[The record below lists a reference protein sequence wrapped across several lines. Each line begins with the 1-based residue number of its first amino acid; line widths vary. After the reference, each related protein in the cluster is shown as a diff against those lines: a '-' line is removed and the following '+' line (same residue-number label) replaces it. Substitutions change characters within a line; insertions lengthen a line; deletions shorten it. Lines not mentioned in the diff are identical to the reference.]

1 MEILDGEK
9 LSNKIKNEIKNEVK
23 ELMIKPCIAVIQVGN
38 DERGNIYIE
47 SKRKACNEVGIY
59 FKHINFDEFV
69 TEKEII
75 NKIIELNND
84 EYVDGIVI
92 QLPLPLKF
100 NEKKLVNFITKNKDI
115 DGLTDS
121 NKANLLKKTPNLI
134 PCAPLAV
141 VELLKEYKIPIE
153 GKHVVIVGR
162 SDLVGMPMF
171 CLMNNYDATITL
183 CNSKTVDLSNYTK
196 QADILI
202 SATGIPNLITK
213 DMVKKDAVVVDI
225 SINKVDDKI
234 VGDVDFEN
242 VKSLTSYITPVPG
255 GVGPMTVTML
265 LKNALVANK
274 KRNNKL

>member
-1 MEILDGEK
+1 MEILDGK
-9 LSNKIKNEIKNEVK
+9 ALSTKIRNELKSEVK
-23 ELMIKPCIAVIQVGN
+23 ELMIKPCVAVIQVGN
-38 DERGNIYIE
+38 DEASNIYIE
-47 SKRKACNEVGIY
+47 NKKKACSEVGIY
-59 FKHINFDEFV
+59 FKHITFDEFV

-84 EYVDGIVI
+84 EYVDGIII
-92 QLPLPLKF
+92 QLPLPIKF

-134 PCAPLAV
+134 PCTPLGII
-141 VELLKEYKIPIE
+141 ELLKEYKINIE

-162 SDLVGMPMF
+162 SELVGLPLF

-183 CNSKTVDLSNYTK
+183 CHSKTVDLASFTK
-196 QADILI
+196 QADILV
-202 SATGIPNLITK
+202 SATGVPNLITK
-213 DMVKKDAVVVDI
+213 DMVKEGAVVIDVGISRVD
-225 SINKVDDKI
+225 NKI

-242 VKSLTSYITPVPG
+242 VKKVASYITPVPG

-265 LKNALVANK
+265 LKNTLLANK
-274 KRNNKL
+274 KRNTKL

>member
-9 LSNKIKNEIKNEVK
+9 LSNKIKSEIKSEVK

-38 DERGNIYIE
+38 DERGNLYIE
-47 SKRKACNEVGIY
+47 NKRKACNEVGIY

-134 PCAPLAV
+134 PCAPLGII
-141 VELLKEYKIPIE
+141 ELLKEYKISIE
-153 GKHVVIVGR
+153 GKQVVIVGR
-162 SDLVGMPMF
+162 SDLVGMPLF
-171 CLMNNYDATITL
+171 CLMNSYDATITL
-183 CNSKTVDLSNYTK
+183 CHSKTIDLANYTK

-202 SATGIPNLITK
+202 SATGVPNLITK
-213 DMVKKDAVVVDI
+213 DMVKKDAIVIDVGISKVD
-225 SINKVDDKI
+225 NKV

-242 VKSLTSYITPVPG
+242 VKTLASYITPVPG
-255 GVGPMTVTML
+255 GVGPMTITML
-265 LKNALVANK
+265 LKNTLTANK
-274 KRNNKL
+274 KRNTKL

>member
-9 LSNKIKNEIKNEVK
+9 LSTKIKSEIKSEVK
-23 ELMIKPCIAVIQVGN
+23 ELMIKPCIAVIQIGN
-38 DERGNIYIE
+38 DENGSIYIE
-47 SKRKACNEVGIY
+47 NKRKACNDVGIY

-134 PCAPLAV
+134 PCAPLGV
-141 VELLKEYKIPIE
+141 IELLKEYKIQIE

-162 SDLVGMPMF
+162 SDLVGMPLF

-183 CNSKTVDLSNYTK
+183 CNSKTIDLASYTK

-202 SATGIPNLITK
+202 SATGIPKLITK
-213 DMVKKDAVVVDI
+213 DMVKKGAVVIDI
-225 SINKVDDKI
+225 GINKIDNKI
-234 VGDVDFEN
+234 TGDVDFEN
-242 VKSLTSYITPVPG
+242 VKDVASYITPVPG
-255 GVGPMTVTML
+255 GVGPMTIAML
-265 LKNALVANK
+265 LKNTLIAKNK
-274 KRNNKL
+274 RSTKL